1 MNDMPPDVF
10 SAFSRQITQ
19 FTFTN
24 SNRPLPCLQVSS
36 FGDAKNQNR
45 SKPRPITDGTRRQ
58 LQACVTMT
66 TASTRGSTAPAR
78 PAGTNNQPCA
88 TATTDEPA
96 LAAAGGIWRDPS
108 RRHYSP
114 HDRAERPTAGLWTA
128 ATTLGVIVL
137 FGRVTA
143 VFFLCSC
150 LYGVRFVRLRASAAG
165 ARAKSGG
172 GGASIS
178 RRFGDPVGVA
188 AEKVAELCVTEECKK
203 KVVMAGL
210 LERPGQRPSSRFGR

>member
-36 FGDAKNQNR
+36 FGDATNQNT
-45 SKPRPITDGTRRQ
+45 SKPRPIADGTRRRQ
-58 LQACVTMT
+58 LQACMTTT
-66 TASTRGSTAPAR
+66 TASARGSTAPAR
-78 PAGTNNQPCA
+78 QAGTNQPCA

-96 LAAAGGIWRDPS
+96 LAAAGRIWRAPS
-108 RRHYSP
+108 RRHYYSP
-114 HDRAERPTAGLWTA
+114 HDRAERPTGGLWTA

-143 VFFLCSC
+143 VFVLCSC
-150 LYGVRFVRLRASAAG
+150 LYGVRFVRLRAFAAAG
-165 ARAKSGG
+165 
-172 GGASIS
+172 
-178 RRFGDPVGVA
+178 RRQGQ
-188 AEKVAELCVTEECKK
+188 
-203 KVVMAGL
+203 
-210 LERPGQRPSSRFGR
+210 ERRRRR